1 MIFKTFLGSVA
12 SLAALASIGYFPAT
26 AAAQQGPLPARTIAL
41 TREQNDLQMTDC
53 SRWKSAYD
61 RLREV
66 KDELS
71 KVQDSFA
78 STDDIRPKLEA
89 LVTQTN
95 DAMTTAQR
103 RVRTCPAHLQ

>member
-1 MIFKTFLGSVA
+1 MVLNKSLGALA
-12 SLAALASIGYFPAT
+12 SLALLASIGHFSAA
-26 AAAQQGPLPARTIAL
+26 AAAQGPSSARAVAL
-41 TREQNDLQMTDC
+41 TREQNDQQMTDC
-53 SRWKSAYD
+53 SRWRAGYD

-66 KDELS
+66 KEELS

-95 DAMTTAQR
+95 DAMTTAER
-103 RVRTCPAHLQ
+103 RVRSCPARLQ